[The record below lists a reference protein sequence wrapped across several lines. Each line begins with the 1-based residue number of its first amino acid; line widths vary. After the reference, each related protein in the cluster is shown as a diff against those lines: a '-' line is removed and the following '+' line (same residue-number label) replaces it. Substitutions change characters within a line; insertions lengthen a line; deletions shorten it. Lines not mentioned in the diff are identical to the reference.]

1 MLWPT
6 IFLVHFPFQLENSLH
21 PILFYS
27 AMHNHNGL
35 SKPAADS
42 MDYFIQ
48 HPTHT
53 LLVRFSRMKR
63 LESYHKG
70 INVHCFLY
78 APDMVRVLLIRCIRF
93 LSRTELNRGVL
104 DRCLIWL
111 EQILEQDS
119 EASFLICQLFDSRKA
134 IVFLIAYLYTFFV
147 SQARVCF
154 FRPPNISMNCLYP
167 HEINCIESR

>member
-6 IFLVHFPFQLENSLH
+6 IFLVHFPFQLEDSLH
-21 PILFYS
+21 SILFYS

-42 MDYFIQ
+42 MDCFTQ

-53 LLVRFSRMKR
+53 LLGRFSRMKR

-70 INVHCFLY
+70 INLHCFLY
-78 APDMVRVLLIRCIRF
+78 APDMVWVLLIRCIRF

-104 DRCLIWL
+104 DRRLIWL
-111 EQILEQDS
+111 EPILEQDS
-119 EASFLICQLFDSRKA
+119 EASFLICQLHDYRKA
-134 IVFLIAYLYTFFV
+134 IVFLIAYLYTV
-147 SQARVCF
+147 IVIT
-154 FRPPNISMNCLYP
+154 PGIS
-167 HEINCIESR
+167 S